1 MAMTPS
7 RSESG
12 RALPADLLAA
22 MADGELTEAQ
32 LRQLITIEASDLG
45 LGFDEA
51 VRRARDGSLPKNV
64 VGLDLELLVEMLAD
78 WRPARAGHHQ
88 G

>member
-1 MAMTPS
+1 MAVTPEW
-7 RSESG
+7 SESG

-22 MADGELTEAQ
+22 MADGGLTQEQ

-45 LGFDEA
+45 LEFDEA

-64 VGLDLELLVEMLAD
+64 VGLDVELLVELLTD
-78 WRPARAGHHQ
+78 
-88 G
+88 

>member
-1 MAMTPS
+1 MAVTPG

-12 RALPADLLAA
+12 RAVSGDLLAA
-22 MADGELTEAQ
+22 MTDGVLTQAQ

-64 VGLDLELLVEMLAD
+64 IGLDLELLVELLAD
-78 WRPARAGHHQ
+78 
-88 G
+88 